1 MAFKKSL
8 QKTKLGV
15 PVSDAY
21 LKIVELRGNKD
32 GISYTV
38 NGYLNRESADA
49 RGQEVFS
56 LHLHFVP
63 KGNGRWDAQAYEH
76 AKTLPE
82 LEGVED
88 ILEEDSIS
96 EGEEKKE
103 SN

>member
-38 NGYLNRESADA
+38 NGYLSRESADA
-49 RGQEVFS
+49 RGQEILS

-63 KGNGRWDAQAYEH
+63 SGSTRWDAQAYEH

-82 LEGVED
+82 LDGVED
-88 ILEEDSIS
+88 IIED
-96 EGEEKKE
+96 EKETVKEEKQ
-103 SN
+103 